1 MERKFP
7 LFSFQVDKLSRLVV
21 CVDPEG
27 QGHVDESN
35 ALVLPKK
42 KREFKVKK
50 GQMGKKLLSKKKRKM
65 LEKILEQKRK
75 KEERGGTRTGK
86 RSFVSL
92 FRLNLLMV
100 VGVVVLGVEEEEDT
114 EMEGEEGTMEDM
126 EGIG

>member
-1 MERKFP
+1 MSDEKEAKDAIRDLNGTSVDGQEIKVRDER
-7 LFSFQVDKLSRLVV
+7 
-21 CVDPEG
+21 E
-27 QGHVDESN
+27 
-35 ALVLPKK
+35 
-42 KREFKVKK
+42 
-50 GQMGKKLLSKKKRKM
+50 
-65 LEKILEQKRK
+65 
-75 KEERGGTRTGK
+75 GTRTGK